1 MRLGADPDQLD
12 RLARSF
18 GEAAARVRESARRV
32 AAAQDKVLGPGGAQR
47 GAYRLL
53 GETLSPLRGLAD
65 RLNERAEDLRRR
77 ARFQRVASTP
87 YPGVVTVHE
96 SHAGD
101 GRWLGRV
108 GPPDA
113 ATVVVLVPGVG
124 THLGHRRRLGR
135 EAVRLS
141 EHLTAQH
148 PDHPVTVYA
157 WLGYDAPDSL
167 LASVDRRPAGDG
179 ARTLAT
185 DLRQLRAQGAD
196 RVVLVGHS
204 YGALVAARAVAA
216 GTEVDD
222 LVLLGAPGLG
232 VDDPSSLQL
241 RPGGAVWSALE
252 DDDPIA
258 WVARTGVLHG
268 PNPAVVA
275 RPLPTAA
282 RGHSRYLYDQV
293 LLDALGE
300 VVVDRR
306 S

>member
-18 GEAAARVRESARRV
+18 GDAAARVRESARRV

-53 GETLSPLRGLAD
+53 GETLPPLRGLAD
-65 RLNERAEDLRRR
+65 RLADRAEDLRRR

-101 GRWLGRV
+101 GRWLGRA
-108 GPPDA
+108 GPADA

-141 EHLTAQH
+141 AHLTAQH

-185 DLRQLRAQGAD
+185 DLRHLRAEGAD

-204 YGALVAARAVAA
+204 YGALVATRAVAGGA
-216 GTEVDD
+216 EVDE

-232 VDDPSSLQL
+232 VDDPSSLRL
-241 RPGGAVWSALE
+241 RPGGGVWSALE

-268 PNPAVVA
+268 PDPAGVA
-275 RPLPTAA
+275 RPLPTAGH
-282 RGHSRYLYDQV
+282 GHSRYLYDQV
-293 LLDALGE
+293 LLDALAE

-306 S
+306 G

>member
-1 MRLGADPDQLD
+1 VRLGADPDQLD

-18 GEAAARVRESARRV
+18 GDAAALVRESARKV
-32 AAAQDKVLGPGGAQR
+32 AAAQDRVLGPGGAQR

-53 GETLSPLRGLAD
+53 GETVTPLRRLAD
-65 RLNERAEDLRRR
+65 RLAERAEDLRRR

-108 GPPDA
+108 GPADA
-113 ATVVVLVPGVG
+113 GTVVVLVPGVG

-135 EAVRLS
+135 EAVRVS
-141 EHLTAQH
+141 EHLTAAYPEQ
-148 PDHPVTVYA
+148 PVTVYA

-167 LASVDRRPAGDG
+167 LAGVDRRPADAG
-179 ARTLAT
+179 ARTLGT
-185 DLRQLRAQGAD
+185 DLRHLRSVGAD
-196 RVVLVGHS
+196 RIVLVGHS
-204 YGALVAARAVAA
+204 YGALVATRAVAA
-216 GTEVDD
+216 GTEVDE

-232 VDDPSSLQL
+232 VDDPSTLRL

-252 DDDPIA
+252 DDDPVA

-268 PNPAVVA
+268 PDPAGVA
-275 RPLPTAA
+275 RPLPTADH
-282 RGHSRYLYDQV
+282 GHSRYLSDPV
-293 LLDALGE
+293 LLDALGQ

-306 S
+306 N

>member
-18 GEAAARVRESARRV
+18 ARAAARVRESARRV
-32 AAAQDKVLGPGGAQR
+32 AVAQDRAVGPGAAPR
-47 GAYRLL
+47 AVRRLL
-53 GETLSPLRGLAD
+53 GETLAPLHRLAD
-65 RLNERAEDLRRR
+65 LLGERAADLRRR
-77 ARFQRVASTP
+77 ARFQRVASVP
-87 YPGVVTVHE
+87 FPGVTTVHE
-96 SHAGD
+96 SRAGD

-113 ATVVVLVPGVG
+113 PTVVVLVPGVG

-157 WLGYDAPDSL
+157 WLGYDTPDTL
-167 LASVDRRPAGDG
+167 LAGVDPRPAGDG

-185 DLRQLRAQGAD
+185 DLAHLRSQGAE

-204 YGALVAARAVAA
+204 YGALVATRAVAS
-216 GTEVDD
+216 GREVDE

-232 VDDPSSLQL
+232 VADPGTLRL
-241 RPGGAVWSALE
+241 RPGGTVWSALE
-252 DDDPIA
+252 GDDPVA

-268 PNPAVVA
+268 PDPASVA
-275 RPLPTAA
+275 RPLPTGDL
-282 RGHSRYLYDQV
+282 GHSRYLSDQV

-300 VVVDRR
+300 VVVGRR
-306 S
+306 A

>member
-18 GEAAARVRESARRV
+18 AAAAARVRESARRV
-32 AAAQDKVLGPGGAQR
+32 AAAQDRAAGPGAAQR
-47 GAYRLL
+47 GVHRLL
-53 GETLSPLRGLAD
+53 GESVVPLRRLAD
-65 RLNERAEDLRRR
+65 LLGERAADLRRR

-108 GPPDA
+108 GPTDA
-113 ATVVVLVPGVG
+113 STVVVLVPGVG

-141 EHLTAQH
+141 EHLTVQH

-167 LASVDRRPAGDG
+167 LAGVDRRPAGDG

-185 DLRQLRAQGAD
+185 DVAHLRTQGAG

-204 YGALVAARAVAA
+204 YGALVATRAVAA
-216 GTEVDD
+216 GLQVDE

-232 VDDPSSLQL
+232 VEDPAALQV

-252 DDDPIA
+252 DDDPVA

-268 PNPAVVA
+268 PDPAGVA
-275 RPLPTAA
+275 RPLPTGDH
-282 RGHSRYLYDQV
+282 GHSRYLSDQV

-300 VVVDRR
+300 VVVGRR
-306 S
+306 P

>member
-1 MRLGADPDQLD
+1 MRLGTDPDQLD

-18 GEAAARVRESARRV
+18 GDAAARVRESARKV
-32 AAAQDKVLGPGGAQR
+32 AAAQDRVLGPGGAQR

-53 GETLSPLRGLAD
+53 GETLPPLRSLAD
-65 RLNERAEDLRRR
+65 RLHDRAEDLRRR

-108 GPPDA
+108 GPVDA
-113 ATVVVLVPGVG
+113 PTVVVLVPGVG

-135 EAVRLS
+135 EAVQVSR
-141 EHLTAQH
+141 HLAAEY
-148 PDHPVTVYA
+148 PDLPVTVYA

-167 LASVDRRPAGDG
+167 LAGVDRRPAGDG

-185 DLRQLRAQGAD
+185 DLRHLRAQGAE

-216 GTEVDD
+216 GTEVDE

-232 VDDPSSLQL
+232 VDDPSSLRL

-252 DDDPIA
+252 DDDPVA

-268 PNPAVVA
+268 PDPAA
-275 RPLPTAA
+275 TTWPSASSSTGSER
-282 RGHSRYLYDQV
+282 
-293 LLDALGE
+293 
-300 VVVDRR
+300 
-306 S
+306 

>member
-18 GEAAARVRESARRV
+18 GDAAARVREAARKV
-32 AAAQDKVLGPGGAQR
+32 AAAQDRVRGPGGAQR
-47 GAYRLL
+47 GVYRLL
-53 GETLSPLRGLAD
+53 GETLAPLRRLAD
-65 RLNERAEDLRRR
+65 RLHDRAEDLRRR
-77 ARFQRVASTP
+77 ARFQRVASIP

-108 GPPDA
+108 GPVDA

-141 EHLTAQH
+141 EHLTAEY
-148 PDHPVTVYA
+148 PDLPVTVYA

-167 LASVDRRPAGDG
+167 LAGVDRRPADDG

-185 DLRQLRAQGAD
+185 DLRHLRSQGAE

-204 YGALVAARAVAA
+204 YGALVATRAVAA
-216 GTEVDD
+216 GTEVDE

-232 VDDPSSLQL
+232 VEDPASLRL

-252 DDDPIA
+252 DDDPVA

-268 PNPAVVA
+268 PDPAA
-275 RPLPTAA
+275 TSRPLPTADH
-282 RGHSRYLYDQV
+282 GHSRYLSDQV
-293 LLDALGE
+293 LLDALGQ
-300 VVVDRR
+300 VVADRR
-306 S
+306 N

>member
-1 MRLGADPDQLD
+1 MRLGADPEQLD

-32 AAAQDKVLGPGGAQR
+32 AAAQDRVLGPGGAQR

-53 GETLSPLRGLAD
+53 GETVPPLHRLAD
-65 RLNERAEDLRRR
+65 RLTERAEDLRRR
-77 ARFQRVASTP
+77 ARFQRVASIP
-87 YPGVVTVHE
+87 FPGVTTVYE

-101 GRWLGRV
+101 GRWMGRA
-108 GPPDA
+108 GPADA

-135 EAVRLS
+135 ESVRLS
-141 EHLTAQH
+141 EHLTSQH

-167 LASVDRRPAGDG
+167 LASVDRRPADDG

-185 DLRQLRAQGAD
+185 DLRHLRAQGAE

-204 YGALVAARAVAA
+204 YGALVASRAVAS
-216 GTEVDD
+216 GLEVDE

-232 VDDPSSLQL
+232 VDDPSSLRL
-241 RPGGAVWSALE
+241 RPGGTVWSALE

-268 PNPAVVA
+268 PDPATSS
-275 RPLPTAA
+275 RPLPTGGH
-282 RGHSRYLYDQV
+282 GHSRYLTDQV

-300 VVVDRR
+300 VVVDAR

>member
-108 GPPDA
+108 G
-113 ATVVVLVPGVG
+113 G
-124 THLGHRRRLGR
+124 RL
-135 EAVRLS
+135 
-141 EHLTAQH
+141 
-148 PDHPVTVYA
+148 
-157 WLGYDAPDSL
+157 WCSL
-167 LASVDRRPAGDG
+167 
-179 ARTLAT
+179 
-185 DLRQLRAQGAD
+185 
-196 RVVLVGHS
+196 H
-204 YGALVAARAVAA
+204 
-216 GTEVDD
+216 
-222 LVLLGAPGLG
+222 
-232 VDDPSSLQL
+232 
-241 RPGGAVWSALE
+241 
-252 DDDPIA
+252 
-258 WVARTGVLHG
+258 RTGWFGSWWFAGV
-268 PNPAVVA
+268 
-275 RPLPTAA
+275 
-282 RGHSRYLYDQV
+282 
-293 LLDALGE
+293 DALGGAGE
-300 VVVDRR
+300 VAAEQVIHCR
-306 S
+306 